1 MKYAGPVAGKL
12 GISLEQAAAM
22 AGVLANM
29 GIRGSDAG
37 TAMACQPGS
46 SGITAKGGSRGAERA
61 WRVCLGCRGQNAPM
75 EDVLA
80 DLYKATRKYG
90 EVDRVSFFKDIAGE
104 EAFTSF
110 MALVDAAGD
119 GSLPKLR
126 KELEGARGEAER
138 TAKVM
143 ANNLDGDSEITQQC
157 MGRVAHPHCRS
168 D

>member
-1 MKYAGPVAGKL
+1 MPGRQCVPAWLVWHHRQRRSRALKEL
-12 GISLEQAAAM
+12 GVS
-22 AGVLANM
+22 V
-29 GIRGSDAG
+29 SDANG
-37 TAMACQPGS
+37 KM
-46 SGITAKGGSRGAERA
+46 R
-61 WRVCLGCRGQNAPM
+61 PM

-126 KELEGARGEAER
+126 KELEAPR
-138 TAKVM
+138 
-143 ANNLDGDSEITQQC
+143 
-157 MGRVAHPHCRS
+157 
-168 D
+168 